1 MDFCTWGSSMRRF
14 AVLAGVLML
23 LALGVLPGQA
33 EKRVGNDFYGNLLAD
48 QQLRTAVNDA
58 RAVGDNWDRKCR
70 TCTSKI
76 LMLYPIAFS

>member
-1 MDFCTWGSSMRRF
+1 MRRI

-33 EKRVGNDFYGNLLAD
+33 EKRVELVVGNDFYGNLPAD

-58 RAVGDNWDRKCR
+58 RAVGDSWDRKCR
-70 TCTSKI
+70 NCMSKI
-76 LMLYPIAFS
+76 LMFYPIAFS